1 MKKRESRAILFIDY
15 HAFPRKSIRIGGCI
29 MNLLSILLK
38 ALLGKSTLT
47 ALAKKTGLTAE
58 KVQEQLKKLEAYHF
72 LSYAPRNDKPQ
83 VLFLSEFVDTK
94 HFNLSKENYHDRK
107 REAEARVKAVVEFV
121 NNDEEC
127 RSVQL
132 LRYFNE
138 KTSKRCG
145 RCDVCRKNDSHSV
158 VAYNSIEEKLK
169 SMVSEDAVPIKSVLT
184 SCNEYEEGEVLEAI
198 RFLADNGV
206 LQLEAGGSVRQRGHK
221 KSRH

>member
-1 MKKRESRAILFIDY
+1 MRKKDREITNRQEIID
-15 HAFPRKSIRIGGCI
+15 I
-29 MNLLSILLK
+29 M
-38 ALLGKSTLT
+38 
-47 ALAKKTGLTAE
+47 
-58 KVQEQLKKLEAYHF
+58 H
-72 LSYAPRNDKPQ
+72 
-83 VLFLSEFVDTK
+83 
-94 HFNLSKENYHDRK
+94 
-107 REAEARVKAVVEFV
+107 
-121 NNDEEC
+121 
-127 RSVQL
+127 
-132 LRYFNE
+132 
-138 KTSKRCG
+138 

>member
-1 MKKRESRAILFIDY
+1 M
-15 HAFPRKSIRIGGCI
+15 
-29 MNLLSILLK
+29 
-38 ALLGKSTLT
+38 
-47 ALAKKTGLTAE
+47 
-58 KVQEQLKKLEAYHF
+58 KKLEAYHF

-169 SMVSEDAVPIKSVLT
+169 SMVSEDAVPIKSVLS

-206 LQLEAGGSVRQRGHK
+206 LQLEAGGSVRQRGYK